1 MNIIGLGKT
10 GCDIVEKF
18 DKYKQF
24 SRFFVDY
31 DVEGENCFN
40 APSFEKPEDYENK
53 FPILPFSI
61 KEELTLILSSDSLL
75 SLSSLKILEQYKQ
88 LELKVIYVKPDTK
101 FLNPTLTTIDKVVY
115 NVLQELTRSAK
126 IKLMYIVDLKKVA
139 DVVGKVPLIER
150 QHKINETIA
159 YAYYMK
165 NMFDNIQP
173 VFDKIIESPVT
184 YCINTL
190 GVMDLD
196 SGQEKLFYPLDEVR
210 ERRYNYYISKKEL
223 SDDLDLSDHIE
234 EQINDKFQD
243 NLKISYAIYESPL
256 DHSSVF
262 IEAKSPYIQK

>member
-1 MNIIGLGKT
+1 MNIVGLGKT

-24 SRFFVDY
+24 SRFFIDS
-31 DVEGENCFN
+31 DMEGENCFN
-40 APSFEKPEDYENK
+40 APNFEKPEDYENK
-53 FPILPFSI
+53 FPTIPFSI
-61 KEELTLILSSDSLL
+61 NEELTLVLSSDSQL

-88 LELKVIYVKPDTK
+88 LELKVIYIKPDTK
-101 FLNPTLTTIDKVVY
+101 FLNPILTTIDKVVY

-126 IKLMYIVDLKKVA
+126 IKLMYIIDLKKVA
-139 DVVGKVPLIER
+139 DVVGKVPLLER

-173 VFDKIIESPVT
+173 VFDKIIESPST

-223 SDDLDLSDHIE
+223 SDDLELSDHIE
-234 EQINDKFQD
+234 EQINDKFQE